1 MSDCGPT
8 GLNQKACTCRRLSKA
23 GGLEESDAACNHYC
37 CFWSEPFKSVQ
48 PPYAKGLGAQT
59 QTTAGT
65 SASPN
70 ISPTTLVFLVPPWTL
85 ITLLT
90 WLYCIS
96 LTQFVSCSLVLGAHT
111 EAPRAPRDPYCCGWT
126 TQVSQVHH
134 SRPRRGMLIVNAS

>member
-37 CFWSEPFKSVQ
+37 CFWSEPFKSAQ
-48 PPYAKGLGAQT
+48 PPYARGLGAQT
-59 QTTAGT
+59 RTTAGT

-85 ITLLT
+85 IALLT

-111 EAPRAPRDPYCCGWT
+111 EAPTDFPGLLGTPTAVAGPLRFPKSIIPGQEKGC
-126 TQVSQVHH
+126 
-134 SRPRRGMLIVNAS
+134 